1 MSMSHEDIGET
12 MAMDMIERLNEEHDK
27 VLSENVRLMEEG
39 KKLDRDLTDMIWDPL
54 FAQRFIMREPFAPI
68 TDHLKILTDDY
79 QRKIK
84 EIDELKKETRDL
96 EELEM
101 EKDGLWEFIKD
112 KFKDDSGIEDE
123 VRGFIWG

>member
-1 MSMSHEDIGET
+1 MSHEDIGET

-39 KKLDRDLTDMIWDPL
+39 RQLDRDLTDMIWDPL
-54 FAQRFIMREPFAPI
+54 FAQGFIMRVPFAPI

-84 EIDELKKETRDL
+84 EIEELKKENENLR
-96 EELEM
+96 E
-101 EKDGLWEFIKD
+101 I
-112 KFKDDSGIEDE
+112 
-123 VRGFIWG
+123 